1 MRFMRRIAL
10 AAAVLAFPV
19 SAQTVT
25 GGDTTKQCGAIYR
38 LSGIDAPE
46 AKQVCAALGRQTLA
60 TI

>member
-10 AAAVLAFPV
+10 AAVVLAFSV

-25 GGDTTKQCGAIYR
+25 GDTTKQCGAISR